1 MQAEMLE
8 QERRCQSEIKATEDK
23 LRSEIKVTEDGLRA
37 EINRSEARMQAH
49 MKMNANTDSLL
60 RHLKL
65 VVTIAFAVLL
75 GVLGLWAK
83 VIFDSG

>member
-1 MQAEMLE
+1 MLE
-8 QERRCQSEIKATEDK
+8 QERQCQSEIKATEDK
-23 LRSEIKVTEDGLRA
+23 LRSEIKATEDRLRA

-49 MKMNANTDSLL
+49 MKMSTNTDFLL
-60 RHLKL
+60 RHLRL
-65 VVTIAFAVLL
+65 VVMVAVAVSL